1 MQASTFAER
10 LVAIF
15 DPVSWSTWFAS
26 LDRGFL
32 FLLLLPFVVAMVGLW
47 ASGGQGEDGVRTTD
61 ERDP

>member
-1 MQASTFAER
+1 MQPSSFGER
-10 LVAIF
+10 LAAIF
-15 DPVSWSTWFAS
+15 DPISWSTWFAG

-47 ASGGQGEDGVRTTD
+47 ASRGQEDEGARTTD